1 MFCDKRLVSGSGS
14 SGLFQTGH
22 SGRDTVSYTHL
33 KEQII
38 AASDV
43 MLGVWEGL
51 GKNAFQ
57 DAYRILKVE
66 LQDEEESLNVIY
78 DDLKAIKES
87 YEEWDTSVSEGL
99 QQA

>member
-1 MFCDKRLVSGSGS
+1 MNEKVSNWGNSLYFRNSCIRGRISGKCIEC
-14 SGLFQTGH
+14 QTD
-22 SGRDTVSYTHL
+22 R
-33 KEQII
+33 
-38 AASDV
+38 
-43 MLGVWEGL
+43 
-51 GKNAFQ
+51 N
-57 DAYRILKVE
+57 AYRILKVE

>member
-1 MFCDKRLVSGSGS
+1 MGSVERIDTG
-14 SGLFQTGH
+14 GLQEALDRI
-22 SGRDTVSYTHL
+22 SQARDAFRNS

>member
-1 MFCDKRLVSGSGS
+1 MGSVERIDTG
-14 SGLFQTGH
+14 GFQEALDRI
-22 SGRDTVSYTHL
+22 SQARDAFRNS

-57 DAYRILKVE
+57 DAYRIMKVE

>member
-1 MFCDKRLVSGSGS
+1 
-14 SGLFQTGH
+14 
-22 SGRDTVSYTHL
+22 
-33 KEQII
+33 
-38 AASDV
+38 

>member
-1 MFCDKRLVSGSGS
+1 
-14 SGLFQTGH
+14 
-22 SGRDTVSYTHL
+22 
-33 KEQII
+33 
-38 AASDV
+38 

-78 DDLKAIKES
+78 DELKAIKES